1 MAHTTTVGDIAV
13 EGDTNTGVIGV
24 AATAHYVSRR
34 RFLAVGVAVG
44 VAVGAWAATAPATAL
59 ARLDTLAATPL
70 RLLAALAALAV
81 VRPFLA
87 WPTSLLSVVAGY
99 GFGLVG
105 VVPAAGLVT
114 LSGLPPYLVADRGR
128 AGLLAGDGRLA
139 DAMARVNTVG
149 DRALSVAGPTRT
161 TAVARLAPLPSDVVS
176 AAAGAVG
183 VPVRGYLLGTA
194 VGELPWVVGA
204 VAVGASLE
212 RLAAGGVAAAFD
224 PRLVVAAALA
234 GVALLVGP
242 LYRQYTGR

>member
-1 MAHTTTVGDIAV
+1 M
-13 EGDTNTGVIGV
+13 
-24 AATAHYVSRR
+24 SRR
-34 RFLAVGVAVG
+34 RLLAVGVVVG
-44 VAVGAWAATAPATAL
+44 VAVGAWAAASPAAAL
-59 ARLDTLAATPL
+59 ARLDALTASPL
-70 RLLAALAALAV
+70 RLLVALTALAA

-114 LSGLPPYLVADRGR
+114 LTGLPPYLVAEQGR

-139 DAMARVNTVG
+139 DAMARVDTAG
-149 DRALSVAGPTRT
+149 GRALSVAGPTRT
-161 TAVARLAPLPSDVVS
+161 TAAARLAPLPSDVVS
-176 AAAGAVG
+176 AAAGVVG

-224 PRLVVAAALA
+224 PRLVAVAALA
-234 GVALLVGP
+234 GVVLLAGP
-242 LYRQYTGR
+242 VSRQCTDG

>member
-1 MAHTTTVGDIAV
+1 MPTAST
-13 EGDTNTGVIGV
+13 
-24 AATAHYVSRR
+24 ATYVSRH
-34 RFLAVGVAVG
+34 RFLAVGLAIG
-44 VAVGAWAATAPATAL
+44 VTVGAWAVASPATAL
-59 ARLDTLAATPL
+59 ARLDALATSPAQLLATLAV
-70 RLLAALAALAV
+70 LAV

-99 GFGLVG
+99 SLGLVG

-114 LSGLPPYLVADRGR
+114 LTGLPPYLVADRGR

-139 DAMARVNTVG
+139 DAMTRLDTASET
-149 DRALSVAGPTRT
+149 ALSVAGPTRT
-161 TAVARLAPLPSDVVS
+161 TAAARLAPLPSDVVS

-204 VAVGASLE
+204 VALGASLE
-212 RLAAGGVAAAFD
+212 RLAADGVTAAFD

-234 GVALLVGP
+234 GVALLAGP
-242 LYRQYTGR
+242 LYRQYTNE

>member
-1 MAHTTTVGDIAV
+1 MAHTTTVGDTTA
-13 EGDTNTGVIGV
+13 ESNTNTRVIRT

-44 VAVGAWAATAPATAL
+44 VAVGAWVATAPATAL
-59 ARLDTLAATPL
+59 ARLDALAATPL
-70 RLLAALAALAV
+70 RLLVALAALAV

-99 GFGLVG
+99 GFGVIG
-105 VVPAAGLVT
+105 VVPAAALVT
-114 LSGLPPYLVADRGR
+114 ISGLPPYLVADRGR

-139 DAMARVNTVG
+139 DAMTRVDTVG

-161 TAVARLAPLPSDVVS
+161 TAAARLAPLPSDVVS

-224 PRLVVAAALA
+224 PRLVAVAALA

-242 LYRQYTGR
+242 LYRQYTDG